1 MTNKEEKLPNALYR
15 FIKSPEARSRRK
27 ARRRFQKR
35 LFRRIFLLPVRR
47 RKFRNHLV
55 ALITGTKGKTSTTNA
70 LAHILR
76 ESGHRVGVATTDGIV
91 IGTQLIKAD
100 DSAGYTSTGRIL
112 NDPSV
117 TAAVIETARG
127 GIIDGGLYVDRCTVG
142 ALLNVGREQIGI
154 DGIETVEQMASV
166 KRQVV
171 DAAQQRVILNA
182 DDPLCLKLADE
193 YPAFKTTL
201 YSLTADSKSL
211 QQHLTRGARVVCVTE
226 DPDSTIV
233 VRENEH
239 CLPILPTRKLAFAWG
254 GRIRHNLSNALAATA
269 LADGI
274 GIAHSVIARGLE
286 SFQNNS
292 EVSQGRFAVVDDY
305 PFRVIVDIADNPVA
319 AEALCSSLKAIRHD
333 GRIVCLLTA
342 VGNRPDWHYS
352 ELAAPFSQLCDHF
365 VCCDN
370 PQYLRDRQP
379 GEVGH
384 LLCAALH
391 ARGVAEESIDVVRD
405 YQSGLAAL
413 RNTVRPGDLVLIL
426 GFEERGNFPIMRRAF
441 ACFEN
446 ASQIEPA

>member
-1 MTNKEEKLPNALYR
+1 MTNKEGKLTRTLYR
-15 FIKSPEARSRRK
+15 LIKSPEARARRK

-35 LFRRIFLLPVRR
+35 LFRRIFLLPFRR
-47 RKFRNHLV
+47 RKFRNRLI

-76 ESGHRVGVATTDGIV
+76 VAGHNVGVATTDGIV
-91 IGTQLIKAD
+91 IGSQLVKTD

-154 DGIETVEQMASV
+154 DGIETVEQMANV

-171 DAAQQRVILNA
+171 DAAEERVVLNA

-193 YPAFKTTL
+193 FSASKTTL
-201 YSLTADSKSL
+201 YSLHANSKTL
-211 QQHLTRGARVVCVTE
+211 QQHLARGVRVVCAT
-226 DPDSTIV
+226 DGSDSKIIVLEKERSQTIM
-233 VRENEH
+233 
-239 CLPILPTRKLAFAWG
+239 PTHKLKFAWG

-274 GIAHSVIARGLE
+274 GIAHSMIAKGLE
-286 SFQNNS
+286 TFQNNG
-292 EVSQGRFAVVDDY
+292 EMSQGRFAVVDDY

-319 AEALCSSLKAIRHD
+319 AEALCTSLKAIGHN
-333 GRIVCLLTA
+333 GRYVCLLTA

-352 ELAAPFSQLCDHF
+352 ELAAPFSQLCEHF

-384 LLCAALH
+384 LLSAALQE
-391 ARGVAEESIDVVRD
+391 RGVSNKSIDIVRD

-413 RNTVRPGDLVLIL
+413 RDTVRPGDVVLIL
-426 GFEERGNFPIMRRAF
+426 GFEERGDFPIMRRAF
-441 ACFEN
+441 ARFES
-446 ASQIEPA
+446 ASQLESA